1 MYIETDRSRYYG
13 SASRLTLA
21 AHFFGILSIVLLL
34 VWLLHYREG
43 LDYYSSNAFR
53 VFNIHPFLMVF
64 GLIFF
69 SGEAMM
75 AYKTVAAGRD
85 VQKFMH
91 MSLHLIAFV
100 LGVVGIC
107 AAFKFHNM
115 QQLEDM
121 NSLHSWIGII
131 TISLFALQWGFGFFT
146 FMIRGASMGTRI
158 RIAPWHVTGGR
169 AILFMAVCSALT
181 GLMQKAT
188 FLQLKHEREARLVN
202 FTAVSILLFGIF
214 VDLSVSLAHYM

>member
-1 MYIETDRSRYYG
+1 MLSDADRPRYYR
-13 SASRLTLA
+13 SASRLTVA
-21 AHFFGILSIVLLL
+21 AHLFGLLSVVLLL
-34 VWLLHYREG
+34 IWLLHYREG
-43 LDYYSSNAFR
+43 LNYYSGNAYR

-75 AYKTVAAGRD
+75 AYKTVVATRD
-85 VQKFMH
+85 AQKFVH
-91 MSLHLIAFV
+91 MFLHLIAFT

-115 QQLEDM
+115 EQLEDM
-121 NSLHSWIGII
+121 NSFHSWIGIG
-131 TISLFALQWGFGFFT
+131 TISLFALQWLVGFFT
-146 FMIRGASMGTRI
+146 YMIGGASTTTRL
-158 RIAPWHVTGGR
+158 RMMPWHITGGR
-169 AILFMAVCSALT
+169 AILFMAICTALT

-214 VDLSVSLAHYM
+214 VDLSVSLAHYV